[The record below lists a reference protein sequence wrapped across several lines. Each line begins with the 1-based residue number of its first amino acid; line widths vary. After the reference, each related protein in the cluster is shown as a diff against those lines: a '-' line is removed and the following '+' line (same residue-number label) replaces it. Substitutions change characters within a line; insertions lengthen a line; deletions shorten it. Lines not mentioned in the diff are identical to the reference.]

1 MGRQPWI
8 VYGLLRTVQ
17 AESPTV
23 SVADVA
29 FTLGGFVL
37 LYTVLGAIDVI
48 LMYLSAR
55 HGLGEDPHPP
65 DGPAAPGEA
74 PAEELI
80 Y

>member
-1 MGRQPWI
+1 MK
-8 VYGLLRTVQ
+8 TVQ

-37 LYTVLGAIDVI
+37 LYTVLGVTDVI
-48 LMYLSAR
+48 LMYRSAR
-55 HGLGEDPHPP
+55 HGLGEHPHPP
-65 DGPAAPGEA
+65 DGPRAPGEA
-74 PAEELI
+74 PAEEFI